1 MEVLKYN
8 IRGYGKLSFVGIL
21 LCLLCSCSRVSGE
34 PNDNNNSI
42 CVVEGKKTGLGHGKE
57 TLYYGVVN
65 GDTLNICIEVMDYNR
80 FDFVDLSLKEAQCAT
95 CSSDTSYFTNK
106 ISNKYLKSTYKQ
118 QMQMLEV
125 LLNMHPGS
133 LRQKRIRCIDVPLL
147 TSGALNVEISK
158 AMKGTDIV
166 TAVSNSSLI
175 KDLNEII
182 GKHGYT
188 ISGKPYIE
196 KYVLVDENS
205 FRKANNVDSIVS
217 MQYAVSFVDSRVSF
231 SLEQNKHSVAGGEHD
246 EKYGK

>member
-1 MEVLKYN
+1 MEILKYN
-8 IRGYGKLSFVGIL
+8 IRGYGKLSFAGIL

-125 LLNMHPGS
+125 LLNKHPGS

-158 AMKGTDIV
+158 AIKGTDIV

>member
-1 MEVLKYN
+1 MIWNRVYAPFLAIILVLP
-8 IRGYGKLSFVGIL
+8 FF
-21 LCLLCSCSRVSGE
+21 LCSCSKANGKDDSLFVAEGRKTTLGYGE
-34 PNDNNNSI
+34 
-42 CVVEGKKTGLGHGKE
+42 E
-57 TLYYGVVN
+57 TLYYGMVN
-65 GDTLNICIEVMDYNR
+65 GDTLNVCIEVMDFNR
-80 FDFVDLSLKEAQCAT
+80 FDYVDLSLKELQCAT
-95 CSSDTSYFTNK
+95 CSSDTSYFTRQAK
-106 ISNKYLKSTYKQ
+106 TKYLKSTYKQ
-118 QMQMLEV
+118 QMQMLEI
-125 LLNMHPGS
+125 LLNKHPGS

-166 TAVSNSSLI
+166 TAVSRSSLI
-175 KDLNEII
+175 KNLNEIV

>member
-1 MEVLKYN
+1 MNNK
-8 IRGYGKLSFVGIL
+8 IIL
-21 LCLLCSCSRVSGE
+21 LPFMLALVCMCGHGQ
-34 PNDNNNSI
+34 NDI
-42 CVVEGKKTGLGHGKE
+42 AMDKEQIYIVEGKKTGLGHGKE

-125 LLNMHPGS
+125 LLNKHPGA

-166 TAVSNSSLI
+166 TAVSRSSLI
-175 KDLNEII
+175 KNLNEIV

-205 FRKANNVDSIVS
+205 FRKANNVDSIVT

>member
-1 MEVLKYN
+1 MNNK
-8 IRGYGKLSFVGIL
+8 IIL
-21 LCLLCSCSRVSGE
+21 LPFMLALVCMCSHGQ
-34 PNDNNNSI
+34 NDI
-42 CVVEGKKTGLGHGKE
+42 AMDKEQIYIVEGKKTGLGHGKE

>member
-1 MEVLKYN
+1 MCY
-8 IRGYGKLSFVGIL
+8 
-21 LCLLCSCSRVSGE
+21 
-34 PNDNNNSI
+34 
-42 CVVEGKKTGLGHGKE
+42 
-57 TLYYGVVN
+57 
-65 GDTLNICIEVMDYNR
+65 TLNVCIEVMDFNR
-80 FDFVDLSLKEAQCAT
+80 FDFVDLSLKELQCAT
-95 CSSDTSYFTNK
+95 CSSDTSYFTRQAK
-106 ISNKYLKSTYKQ
+106 TKYLKSTYKQ
-118 QMQMLEV
+118 QMQMLEI
-125 LLNMHPGS
+125 LLNKHPGS

-166 TAVSNSSLI
+166 TAVSRSSLI
-175 KDLNEII
+175 KNLNEIV

>member
-1 MEVLKYN
+1 MEILKYN
-8 IRGYGKLSFVGIL
+8 IRGYGKLSFAGIL

-42 CVVEGKKTGLGHGKE
+42 CVVEGKKTIMEYGKE
-57 TLYYGVVN
+57 TLYYAVVN
-65 GDTLNICIEVMDYNR
+65 EDTLNICIEVMDYNR
-80 FDFVDLSLKEAQCAT
+80 FDFVDLSLKELQCAT
-95 CSSDTSYFTNK
+95 CSSDTSYFTRQAK
-106 ISNKYLKSTYKQ
+106 TKYLKSTYKQ

-125 LLNMHPGS
+125 LLNKHPGA

-166 TAVSNSSLI
+166 TAVSRSSLI
-175 KDLNEII
+175 KNLNEIV

-231 SLEQNKHSVAGGEHD
+231 SLA
-246 EKYGK
+246 

>member
-34 PNDNNNSI
+34 ANDNNNSI

-217 MQYAVSFVDSRVSF
+217 MQHAVSFVDCRVSF

>member
-1 MEVLKYN
+1 MNNK
-8 IRGYGKLSFVGIL
+8 IIL
-21 LCLLCSCSRVSGE
+21 LPFMLALVCMCGHGQ
-34 PNDNNNSI
+34 NDI
-42 CVVEGKKTGLGHGKE
+42 AMDKEQIYIVEGKKTGLGHGKE

-95 CSSDTSYFTNK
+95 CSSDTSYFTNI

-125 LLNMHPGS
+125 LLNKHPGS